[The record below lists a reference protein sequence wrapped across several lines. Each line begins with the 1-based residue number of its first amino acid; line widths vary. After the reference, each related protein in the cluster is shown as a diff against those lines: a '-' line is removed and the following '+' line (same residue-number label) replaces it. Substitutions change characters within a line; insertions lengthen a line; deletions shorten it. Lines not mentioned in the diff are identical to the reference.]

1 LTAVDDEEHFLSRWS
16 RRKLES
22 KQDAPAA
29 LPAAELPAAAL
40 PVAEPAAPAAR
51 ATESE
56 MAPGISTEYRQFFDP
71 KVDEKLRQAALRG
84 LFSDPHFNVMDGLDT
99 YIDDYSVADP
109 LPEGMLRRLNQAK
122 DLFLFDEENKT
133 AEGTDTAAATGEG
146 AAVASVAAADT
157 STLPDVSPAPASD
170 EQAADGT
177 GAAAAPSAEGGT
189 NA

>member
-1 LTAVDDEEHFLSRWS
+1 MTTVDDEEHFLSRWS

-22 KQDAPAA
+22 KRDAPAA

-40 PVAEPAAPAAR
+40 PAAEPAAPAAQ
-51 ATESE
+51 AAESDVP
-56 MAPGISTEYRQFFDP
+56 PGTSAEYRQFFDP

-109 LPEGMLRRLNQAK
+109 IPEGMLRKLNQAK
-122 DLFLFDEENKT
+122 ELFLFDDEKKT
-133 AEGTDTAAATGEG
+133 AEGTDVAAATGEG
-146 AAVASVAAADT
+146 AAVAPVAATDT
-157 STLPDVSPAPASD
+157 STLPDALPAPASD
-170 EQAADGT
+170 EQAADRS

-189 NA
+189 HA